1 MGREWEC
8 ARSDARQRPTPKS
21 RAAAL
26 IARLLMAASVI
37 SVPDSQ
43 CPQEIQYWPVQ
54 GRGGGGR
61 REGGREGGGR
71 GLGGGAGGVR
81 WACI

>member
-1 MGREWEC
+1 
-8 ARSDARQRPTPKS
+8 
-21 RAAAL
+21 
-26 IARLLMAASVI
+26 MAASVI

-61 REGGREGGGR
+61 REGGREVGGR
-71 GLGGGAGGVR
+71 GLGGGRGGGVR